1 MFIIQIA
8 DDIFL
13 DDAAAFADHFLKSG
27 SLFCRYF
34 KSDMEKL
41 AQVQIA
47 ALAWQIVAQCQDEF
61 FRTPGGNLCG

>member
-8 DDIFL
+8 GDIFL

-41 AQVQIA
+41 A
-47 ALAWQIVAQCQDEF
+47 
-61 FRTPGGNLCG
+61 